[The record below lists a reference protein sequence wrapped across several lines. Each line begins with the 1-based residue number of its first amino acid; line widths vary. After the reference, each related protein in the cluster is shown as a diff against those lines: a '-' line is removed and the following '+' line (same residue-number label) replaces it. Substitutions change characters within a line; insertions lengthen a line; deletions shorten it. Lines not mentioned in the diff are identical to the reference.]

1 MKWTRAHCSPKVGLP
16 CSSTCVRAL
25 VTSGPPRVPVL
36 AKNSSQHE
44 SRRFANVS
52 VGPKT
57 LATEGRQEVWGLKP
71 TDFRE
76 LNHPSQFRSLDG
88 SRLGRVADERQVT
101 ARPVVVRK
109 VPTKD
114 TT

>member
-1 MKWTRAHCSPKVGLP
+1 MTVLDSWRVG
-16 CSSTCVRAL
+16 
-25 VTSGPPRVPVL
+25 RVNEAFACL

-57 LATEGRQEVWGLKP
+57 LGPQALTDAVRQPTWGMTEGRQEVWGLKP

-88 SRLGRVADERQVT
+88 SRLGRIADERQVT